1 MSDKTFAEI
10 LDEYRDQHKM
20 HSTEGSRG
28 FKNLCKTV
36 HDMGYKDP
44 FSQLYLS
51 NGACVGD
58 LMVFLEDNPGAIQ
71 ALYKWMEDQDDEEWT
86 NNLESQLV
94 EEDASE
100 DELQNLNEV

>member
-10 LDEYRDQHKM
+10 LDEYRDQNKM
-20 HSTEGSRG
+20 FNTEGARG
-28 FKNLCKTV
+28 FRDLCKTV

-71 ALYKWMEDQDDEEWT
+71 ALYDWMEDQDDEEWT
-86 NNLESQLV
+86 DNLESQLF
-94 EEDASE
+94 EEEISE
-100 DELQNLNEV
+100 DE